1 MPLGQENDTQAS
13 FICVKL
19 GKAPLLTLRLEN
31 HIEGMD
37 DAREVQY
44 FCFGKFVIHRPYA
57 AGSRQLSRALAAMEG
72 FLGNEAYRG
81 NFVNKNI
88 DYHMV

>member
-44 FCFGKFVIHRPYA
+44 FCFG
-57 AGSRQLSRALAAMEG
+57 
-72 FLGNEAYRG
+72 
-81 NFVNKNI
+81 
-88 DYHMV
+88 